1 MKNSLLLRFGT
12 VITILFILAVSGM
25 VSSMI
30 IAETAEG
37 YAAAINQAGTLR
49 MQSYRIASSLV
60 HRTKFHDELA
70 TTRTRELVTEYN
82 QRLFS
87 HRIHD
92 VLTKGPH
99 KKVTESY
106 EKVESQW
113 RELML
118 PNLEDYLKLS
128 ASTSLSTNERRQ
140 LDISQRNYLSLV
152 DNFVDDI
159 HRFVEALEI
168 DAEEINQQLRI
179 IQIILLTLTFL
190 VALISLYLT
199 KTRVLNP
206 LRDLLACAN
215 AARHGDFS
223 IRSRYLSD
231 DELGQLGQAFNVM
244 AEDLSVIY
252 ADLENR
258 VRKKTHDLEQSNRT
272 LELLYSATKRLSDS
286 TLSEDVLIAVIHDI
300 EALLGVNNG
309 TICLGQ
315 PGDQHAYRYASTRDA
330 DILSK
335 EKPDNQCAIC
345 LGEGRSHTFK
355 IAKSDTHA
363 PVNVFSTPI
372 RDKTQQ
378 YGVLLVEFPVTT
390 QLEEWQERLL
400 ETVASHIALAINV
413 AQQVTQS
420 RKLSLME
427 ERSVIARELHG
438 SIAQSLSYLKIQVS
452 KLEKSINDERDK
464 KDILLVSAALRSALN
479 GAYRQLREL
488 LTTFR
493 LRVTDADL
501 GKLIRETVE
510 EFENRSGIVIEYTNH
525 IGNCQFTPNAEI
537 HIIQIIREA
546 LSNVIRHANARR
558 ARVVLECNQTGRVN
572 VSIED
577 DGIGINDESD
587 MMQHYGLP
595 IMKERA
601 EWLGGT
607 LTINEPAGGGTRID
621 LNFNI
626 TDASNSESKKMLIE
640 QLKHG

>member
-25 VSSMI
+25 ISSVI
-30 IAETAEG
+30 VADTAEG

-60 HRTKFHDELA
+60 HRTKFHGELA
-70 TTRTRELVTEYN
+70 ANRTRNLVTEYN

-128 ASTSLSTNERRQ
+128 TSASLSAEERRQ
-140 LDISQRNYLSLV
+140 LDTSQRNYLSLV
-152 DNFVDDI
+152 DSFVDDI

-206 LRDLLACAN
+206 LRNLLTCAN

-223 IRSRYLSD
+223 VRSRYLGD

-315 PGDQHAYRYASTRDA
+315 PGDEHAYRYASTRDT

-335 EKPDNQCAIC
+335 DKPDSQCAIC

-363 PVNVFSTPI
+363 PVNIFSTPI

-378 YGVLLVEFPVTT
+378 YGILLVEFPVNM

-427 ERSVIARELHG
+427 ERSVIARELHD

-464 KDILLVSAALRSALN
+464 KEILLVSAALRSALN

-493 LRVTDADL
+493 LRVNNADL
-501 GKLIRETVE
+501 GKLIKETVE

-558 ARVVLECNQTGRVN
+558 ARVVLECNQTGRVD

-607 LTINEPAGGGTRID
+607 LTINEPAGGGTRIE

-626 TDASNSESKKMLIE
+626 TDASNSESKKTLIE

>member
-159 HRFVEALEI
+159 HRFVKALEI

-258 VRKKTHDLEQSNRT
+258 VRKKD
-272 LELLYSATKRLSDS
+272 
-286 TLSEDVLIAVIHDI
+286 
-300 EALLGVNNG
+300 
-309 TICLGQ
+309 
-315 PGDQHAYRYASTRDA
+315 P
-330 DILSK
+330 
-335 EKPDNQCAIC
+335 
-345 LGEGRSHTFK
+345 
-355 IAKSDTHA
+355 
-363 PVNVFSTPI
+363 
-372 RDKTQQ
+372 
-378 YGVLLVEFPVTT
+378 
-390 QLEEWQERLL
+390 
-400 ETVASHIALAINV
+400 
-413 AQQVTQS
+413 
-420 RKLSLME
+420 
-427 ERSVIARELHG
+427 
-438 SIAQSLSYLKIQVS
+438 
-452 KLEKSINDERDK
+452 
-464 KDILLVSAALRSALN
+464 
-479 GAYRQLREL
+479 
-488 LTTFR
+488 
-493 LRVTDADL
+493 
-501 GKLIRETVE
+501 
-510 EFENRSGIVIEYTNH
+510 
-525 IGNCQFTPNAEI
+525 
-537 HIIQIIREA
+537 
-546 LSNVIRHANARR
+546 
-558 ARVVLECNQTGRVN
+558 
-572 VSIED
+572 
-577 DGIGINDESD
+577 
-587 MMQHYGLP
+587 
-595 IMKERA
+595 
-601 EWLGGT
+601 
-607 LTINEPAGGGTRID
+607 
-621 LNFNI
+621 
-626 TDASNSESKKMLIE
+626 
-640 QLKHG
+640 

>member
-159 HRFVEALEI
+159 HRFVKALEI

-315 PGDQHAYRYASTRDA
+315 PGDQHAYRYASTRDT

-345 LGEGRSHTFK
+345 LGDGRSHTFK

-427 ERSVIARELHG
+427 ERSVIARELHD
-438 SIAQSLSYLKIQVS
+438 SIAQSLSYLKIQVA

-479 GAYRQLREL
+479 GAYRQLR
-488 LTTFR
+488 
-493 LRVTDADL
+493 
-501 GKLIRETVE
+501 
-510 EFENRSGIVIEYTNH
+510 
-525 IGNCQFTPNAEI
+525 
-537 HIIQIIREA
+537 
-546 LSNVIRHANARR
+546 
-558 ARVVLECNQTGRVN
+558 
-572 VSIED
+572 
-577 DGIGINDESD
+577 
-587 MMQHYGLP
+587 
-595 IMKERA
+595 
-601 EWLGGT
+601 
-607 LTINEPAGGGTRID
+607 
-621 LNFNI
+621 
-626 TDASNSESKKMLIE
+626 
-640 QLKHG
+640 